1 LSDLS
6 RRELLGNTLFAAAG
20 VSPASLSDSS
30 LTKVDAPNSF
40 SVQTYGAIGDRK
52 ADDTASIQQAVNAAI
67 RSGGGCV
74 HFPSGRYRI
83 THSIRF
89 SSAERVDL
97 TGEGWTTQ
105 LLQEEDE
112 PLFLWPE
119 GVSCREVSIRH
130 FRLLSVKKDKS
141 PETPMIACLGG
152 LERSYFHHLL
162 FTHEG
167 AKTGG
172 GVLTRNVADTS
183 TFDQCLMWEISGTG
197 IELAHGSEIRIFGGR
212 IVGDGSFHPRNIGV
226 HLTGNNGGVHVV
238 TTDLI
243 GLNTGMK
250 IGSKGKTSNREIFI
264 THATFDSSLHGL
276 WQTDSAYTSIAG
288 CWAASCDEEQILLD
302 EGAQGAILA
311 VSGGTIF
318 NGGAY
323 GRPGAHHGIVVKA
336 GRFSLTGVSVR
347 HNKGVGILAEG
358 ETVRDYTITGCRI
371 HNNGTGAV
379 LSGQRYVLS
388 GNLFTENETN
398 LVEKGKAK
406 KQKSGNLLT

>member
-1 LSDLS
+1 MEETFERFSVRS
-6 RRELLGNTLFAAAG
+6 YVAAG
-20 VSPASLSDSS
+20 D
-30 LTKVDAPNSF
+30 
-40 SVQTYGAIGDRK
+40 GK
-52 ADDTASIQQAVNAAI
+52 ADDTASIQKAIAAALQA
-67 RSGGGCV
+67 GGGRI

-83 THSIRF
+83 TRSLKF
-89 SSAERVDL
+89 TSMERVDV
-97 TGEGWTTQ
+97 TGAGWSTQ

-130 FRLLSVKKDKS
+130 FRLLSTRKDKS
-141 PETPMIACLGG
+141 LNTPMIACLGG
-152 LERSYFHHLL
+152 VERSFFQHLL

-167 AKTGG
+167 AKTGS
-172 GVLTRNVADTS
+172 GVLTRNVADTT

-197 IELAHGSEIRIFGGR
+197 IELARGSEIRIFGGR
-212 IVGDGSFHPRNIGV
+212 ITGDGRFHPKNVGIV
-226 HLTGNNGGVHVV
+226 LTGNNGGVHIV

-243 GLNTGMK
+243 GLHTGMK
-250 IGSKGKTSNREIFI
+250 VGTKGQTSNREIFI

-276 WQTDSAYTSIAG
+276 WQIDHAYTSIAG

-302 EGAQGAILA
+302 EGAHGAILA

-347 HNKGVGILAEG
+347 HNKGVGILVEG

-371 HNNGTGAV
+371 HNNGTGAI

-388 GNLFTENETN
+388 GNLFTENETH
-398 LVEKGKAK
+398 LVEKGKPK
-406 KQKSGNLLT
+406 KRKSGNLLT